1 MCYCCGECICCAFVG
16 QKSNTGMSI
25 MHVRRHLVDF
35 GCAIV
40 VMITVNVFV
49 VLL

>member
-16 QKSNTGMSI
+16 QKSNTVMSI

-40 VMITVNVFV
+40 VVITVNVFV